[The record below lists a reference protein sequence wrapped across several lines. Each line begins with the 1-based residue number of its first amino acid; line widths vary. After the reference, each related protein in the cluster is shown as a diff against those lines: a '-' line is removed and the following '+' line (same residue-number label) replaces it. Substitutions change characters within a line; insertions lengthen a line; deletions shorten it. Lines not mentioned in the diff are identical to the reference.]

1 MNKKI
6 AAIVLALS
14 LGGCANVDMSREE
27 MLGVGPEPRGEPGKA
42 RRPQSSRLDQS
53 RPAHRNPQEPGLEVE
68 KPVVVGRPTVHA

>member
-27 MLGVGPEPRGEPGKA
+27 MVAELKSLMPELTA
-42 RRPQSSRLDQS
+42 TD
-53 RPAHRNPQEPGLEVE
+53 
-68 KPVVVGRPTVHA
+68 

>member
-27 MLGVGPEPRGEPGKA
+27 MLGAAAGAAAGDRK
-42 RRPQSSRLDQS
+42 S
-53 RPAHRNPQEPGLEVE
+53 
-68 KPVVVGRPTVHA
+68 VV